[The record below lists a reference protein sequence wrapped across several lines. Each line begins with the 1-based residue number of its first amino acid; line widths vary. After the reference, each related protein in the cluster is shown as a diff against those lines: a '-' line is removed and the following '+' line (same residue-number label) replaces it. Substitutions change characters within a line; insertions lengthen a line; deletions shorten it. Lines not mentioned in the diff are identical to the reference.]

1 MSWEKAHALEDSG
14 VPRHTHNAVPP
25 LARSWM
31 PIARRGIEGSQKL
44 GQHRR
49 LVERTFAWI
58 NRVRR
63 LAI

>member
-1 MSWEKAHALEDSG
+1 MVAP
-14 VPRHTHNAVPP
+14 PRQSDQDFSA
-25 LARSWM
+25 
-31 PIARRGIEGSQKL
+31 PIARRGIKDSQKL

-58 NRVRR
+58 NRVRS

>member
-1 MSWEKAHALEDSG
+1 
-14 VPRHTHNAVPP
+14 
-25 LARSWM
+25 M